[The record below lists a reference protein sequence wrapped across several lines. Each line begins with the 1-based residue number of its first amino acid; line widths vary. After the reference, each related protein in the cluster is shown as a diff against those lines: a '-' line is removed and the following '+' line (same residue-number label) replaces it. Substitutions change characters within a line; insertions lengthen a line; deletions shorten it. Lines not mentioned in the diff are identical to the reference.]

1 VRRDE
6 AKSGVEAARVATD
19 ARRPAVE
26 VSCGVAGFFFKKKI
40 LLLIQGKF
48 L

>member
-26 VSCGVAGFFFKKKI
+26 VVVEWLVFLKKKI